1 MDGTSEMTLGMT
13 STGGIDRWDVTGLKL
28 ADRLDGL

>member
-1 MDGTSEMTLGMT
+1 MDGTSEMMLGMT

-28 ADRLDGL
+28 AERLDGL